1 MKKLLYD
8 ICRVALILYLIQ
20 VVILV
25 LCWVWPLDVY
35 LFESW
40 RVIVSINSVATP
52 IVLVG
57 VLVSSTPE
65 KEDDVPETKEEKKDR
80 W

>member
-8 ICRVALILYLIQ
+8 VCRVALILYLIQ

-25 LCWVWPLDVY
+25 LCWVWPLDIF
-35 LFESW
+35 LFEAW
-40 RVIVSINSVATP
+40 RVIVAINCVATP

-65 KEDDVPETKEEKKDR
+65 KEDDIPETKEEKKDR